1 MIKKVNLLLCS
12 ILMIGGCNVRE
23 RERSEE
29 VINSTVI
36 EGNLNIEDT
45 KEESVENEVIESL
58 KKPYVYENIKEGLL
72 NVENE
77 FGVASYYMLLDKDNK
92 KVGDR
97 MKPTYIV
104 IHNTANSAPAVNE
117 VKYLN
122 SRENNSSTS
131 FHFAV
136 DDTGVY
142 QAVNLK
148 YNSWH
153 AGNVSM
159 NRKSIGI
166 EIAKSTINDNA
177 VKDKAIENG
186 AKLTAMLMNYYNIPL
201 ENVITHKDV
210 TGKNCP
216 HDILS
221 RYGYDNFLLLVKNY
235 LA

>member
-1 MIKKVNLLLCS
+1 MN
-12 ILMIGGCNVRE
+12 
-23 RERSEE
+23 
-29 VINSTVI
+29 
-36 EGNLNIEDT
+36 
-45 KEESVENEVIESL
+45 
-58 KKPYVYENIKEGLL
+58 
-72 NVENE
+72 
-77 FGVASYYMLLDKDNK
+77 
-92 KVGDR
+92 
-97 MKPTYIV
+97 PTYIV

-122 SRENNSSTS
+122 SKENNSSTS

-142 QAVNLK
+142 QAVNLD

-177 VKDKAIENG
+177 LKDKAIENG
-186 AKLTAMLMNYYNIPL
+186 AKFTAMLMNYYNIPL

-221 RYGYDNFLLLVKNY
+221 RYGYDNFLLLVKIFSVGDIHLVMVNRSQ
-235 LA
+235 